1 MDARI
6 KSAHDEP
13 TARVCVAQI
22 GAPHGLRGEVKLR
35 SFTADPM
42 AVADY
47 GPLENEDG
55 TARFEIED
63 LRQSTSRGSD
73 YVIVRL
79 RGVADRDAADRLK
92 GVKLFVPRD
101 RLPSP
106 EPDEFY
112 HADLIGLRAVTCEG
126 AEVGNVIA
134 VHDFGAG
141 AVLEIAGGS
150 GELMVPFTDACVP
163 TVDVEAG
170 VVVVIIPEEARS
182 PD

>member
-1 MDARI
+1 
-6 KSAHDEP
+6 
-13 TARVCVAQI
+13 
-22 GAPHGLRGEVKLR
+22 
-35 SFTADPM
+35 
-42 AVADY
+42 
-47 GPLENEDG
+47 
-55 TARFEIED
+55 
-63 LRQSTSRGSD
+63 
-73 YVIVRL
+73 L

-106 EPDEFY
+106 EPGEFY

>member
-1 MDARI
+1 MHPRLVTKRKKDVDARI

-55 TARFEIED
+55 TAGFEIED

-106 EPDEFY
+106 EPGEFY

-126 AEVGNVIA
+126 AEVGNVI
-134 VHDFGAG
+134 
-141 AVLEIAGGS
+141 
-150 GELMVPFTDACVP
+150 
-163 TVDVEAG
+163 
-170 VVVVIIPEEARS
+170 
-182 PD
+182 